1 MSLTKATY
9 SMIVGAP
16 ANVLDYGADPT
27 GVSDSTAAI
36 QSAIDAAATVYIPAG
51 TYLISSS
58 LTLHGNLTIQGESK
72 NATIIKASS
81 GFTTDSYL
89 DSMMQDPTSSSI
101 LPRVFLRDFTLDGQ
115 GAATFFAA
123 LKFDRV
129 YDSWFENVY
138 IRQSQ
143 GHGMYLRAPVN
154 GGMQNIYVNAPV
166 GNAVWIVADSGTGQ
180 WHLGALLCDNGGN
193 VPAVYVT
200 QTSQNK
206 FTLLADSI
214 RVEGGYSCVASI
226 NSYTISTDNAIYFG
240 CGSIRAETAPH
251 ASAVSPSV
259 FYNYGRTMYQI
270 GEVRLGG
277 SASGWTNIV
286 EDVQRSITKTTS
298 PVIGLNVGNLQLG
311 GQTIQLD
318 LTATPN
324 LGGRVGFG
332 EAPVSGMIDVYAGNY
347 GTGASIEPA
356 QRATQRSATFTGSV
370 IKWIADRASSW
381 SAFRFL
387 ELYANGS
394 SGTLVYAI
402 RGDGAMTVGAGG
414 ALWLSGSGS
423 PEGVVT
429 AVVGSLYTRTDGGAS
444 TTLYVKESGTGN
456 TGWVAK

>member
-9 SMIVGAP
+9 SMINGAS

-27 GVSDSTAAI
+27 GVADSTAAI
-36 QSAIDAAATVYIPAG
+36 QAAIDAAATVYIPVG

-58 LTLHGNLTIQGESK
+58 LKLHSNITIQGESK
-72 NATIIKASS
+72 NATIIKASPS
-81 GFTTDSYL
+81 FTTNGYL

-138 IRQSQ
+138 IRQSR

-166 GNAVWIVADSGTGQ
+166 GNAVWIVADAGTGQ

-206 FTLLADSI
+206 FTLLADSV
-214 RVEGGYSCVASI
+214 RVENGYSEVVSV
-226 NSYTISTDNAIYFG
+226 NSFTITTDNAIFFK
-240 CGSIRAETAPH
+240 CNSIRAETAPNG
-251 ASAVSPSV
+251 SAVNPTV
-259 FYNYGRTMYQI
+259 FKSTGRTMYAVSD
-270 GEVRLGG
+270 VRLGG
-277 SASGWTNIV
+277 SATGWTYIL
-286 EDVQRSITKTTS
+286 DDTQRGIQKTTS
-298 PVIGLNVGNLQLG
+298 PVVGLFAGNWNINDSVQVDSL
-311 GQTIQLD
+311 
-318 LTATPN
+318 ATPN
-324 LGGRVGFG
+324 KGGRVGFG
-332 EAPVSGMIDVYAGNY
+332 EAPVSGMVDVYAGN
-347 GTGASIEPA
+347 GGSGASTEPA

-370 IKWIADRASSW
+370 IKWIADRASSFA
-381 SAFRFL
+381 AFRFL
-387 ELYANGS
+387 ELYSGGS

-402 RGDGAMTVGAGG
+402 RGDGAMTVGADG

-429 AVVGSLYTRTDGGAS
+429 AVVGSLYTRTNGGAG
-444 TTLYVKESGTGN
+444 TTLYIKESGTGN